1 MKKVKLV
8 IIAVLGLILGTRA
21 DEETD
26 HLSPLTHRLLLSVE
40 ATRHGERGPGKLF
53 NFAADPNQEF
63 KEEHKLT
70 RKGVFSQY
78 ANGLAIRELFD
89 KHKGFLKA
97 EYDPDEIYVQTTWKE
112 RTIESAK
119 AQLDGLY
126 GNNEFLD

>member
-1 MKKVKLV
+1 MNKVKLV
-8 IIAVLGLILGTRA
+8 IIAVFSLILGIRA
-21 DEETD
+21 NEEND

-40 ATRHGERGPGKLF
+40 ATRHGEREPGKLY

-63 KEEHKLT
+63 REKYKLT

-97 EYDPDEIYVQTTWKE
+97 KYDPDEIYV
-112 RTIESAK
+112 
-119 AQLDGLY
+119 
-126 GNNEFLD
+126 